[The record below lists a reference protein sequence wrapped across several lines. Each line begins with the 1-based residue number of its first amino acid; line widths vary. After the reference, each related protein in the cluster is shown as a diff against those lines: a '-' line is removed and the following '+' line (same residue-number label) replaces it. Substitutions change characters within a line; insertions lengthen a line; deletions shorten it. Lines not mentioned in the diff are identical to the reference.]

1 MCQVRAA
8 IVAMFRRAK
17 FYNKIFTPI
26 GEDQVTNNINTIQRT
41 CNTHRH
47 IMTHD
52 TSQVRFTQL
61 AISGYQQI
69 LDYAASHPHHA
80 RQLEAEVIL

>member
-26 GEDQVTNNINTIQRT
+26 GEDQVTNNINT
-41 CNTHRH
+41 CNMHRD
-47 IMTHD
+47 IVLHD

>member
-26 GEDQVTNNINTIQRT
+26 GEDQVTYNMQ
-41 CNTHRH
+41 
-47 IMTHD
+47 
-52 TSQVRFTQL
+52 
-61 AISGYQQI
+61 
-69 LDYAASHPHHA
+69 HA
-80 RQLEAEVIL
+80 L